1 MVVNKVTFTR
11 LFAEA
16 WERSMTP
23 KNVRTGFRVTGICPF
38 SPGCLPEM
46 AFATCFQ
53 EVSVAVS
60 VPAPTELDVS
70 GELQHVVLMSH
81 YHLVLMTHNHLVR
94 VR

>member
-16 WERSMTP
+16 WERSIRLP
-23 KNVRTGFRVTGICPF
+23 VTGICPV

-53 EVSVAVS
+53 EVSVAIS
-60 VPAPTELDVS
+60 VGGSKKVIA
-70 GELQHVVLMSH
+70 GEISQKKASSFYGVPVIIISDQVQVILFFS
-81 YHLVLMTHNHLVR
+81 LVTL
-94 VR
+94 